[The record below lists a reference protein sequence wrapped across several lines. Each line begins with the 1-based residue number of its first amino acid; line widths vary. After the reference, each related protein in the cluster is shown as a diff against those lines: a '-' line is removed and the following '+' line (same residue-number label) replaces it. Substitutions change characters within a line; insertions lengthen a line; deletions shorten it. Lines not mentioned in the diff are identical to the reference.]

1 MPQVSIIGAGIA
13 GLAAA
18 LRLVQRGFDVSL
30 LEQNSF
36 LGGKL
41 GAHQRDKG
49 DDFHEHSYHMYL
61 NWYHNFWNIVDEA
74 GVRGAFF
81 PQPVTAYL
89 PPMNNG
95 KPARLIETTDVGA
108 VGTTLQNMFSGLRCP
123 PDMYIYSYSL
133 LDLIATP
140 AWRHERL
147 QDTSVLAFMN
157 SRAYMTDQ
165 AMSIQQDMLAKAFAS
180 PSFLT
185 ASSTFRRFLAYG
197 LQCPSPMMWLLR
209 GNTQE
214 ALIGPLEAYIDR
226 TARERG
232 CRFEVLRMHALT
244 RLEVDGS
251 GRIIRLHGREHSD
264 PSRLGASH
272 ELGGGREFVRDV
284 DGNVILAVPPQAVA
298 RLVDEAVYRHA
309 PELGNVRKLR
319 STPMISM
326 DLYFT
331 RTLPGLPAVIV
342 NLQDSEFDL
351 SFLDTSQAWGIGG
364 NTVLNVVASDAQAI
378 AHYDHAM
385 LKELL
390 TDVLSQYIPFEQ
402 ADIDHARTYLQT
414 NLREPLF
421 TNEVGSDQLR
431 PHTECG
437 IANLFMAG
445 DFTHNPID
453 VVTIE
458 AAVVSGLQAAEAV
471 RRRARVGQPIE
482 IALPSTASEIALLPF
497 KVAGAPY
504 AYAAKAMSV
513 SSRWLWGAFREM
525 FPTLRP

>member
-1 MPQVSIIGAGIA
+1 MPQVCIVGAGIA

-18 LRLVQRGFDVSL
+18 FHLLQRGFDVCL

-41 GAHQRDKG
+41 GAHRRHTG

-61 NWYHNFWNIVDEA
+61 NWYHNFWNIVDDI
-74 GVRGAFF
+74 GVADKFF
-81 PQPVTAYL
+81 PQPTNAYL
-89 PPMNNG
+89 RPMVNG
-95 KPARLIETTDVGA
+95 KQARPTETVNVGA
-108 VGTTLQNMFSGLRCP
+108 IGTTMQNLFSGLRCP

-133 LDLIATP
+133 LDLVSTP

-157 SRAYMTDQ
+157 SRGYMTDQ
-165 AMSIQQDMLAKAFAS
+165 ALSVQQDMLAKAFAS

-185 ASSTFRRFLAYG
+185 ASSSFRRFLAYG

-214 ALIGPLEAYIDR
+214 TLIGPLEAHLER
-226 TARERG
+226 LARESGR
-232 CRFEVLRMHALT
+232 RFEVRRMHAVT
-244 RLEVDGS
+244 KLELDHA
-251 GRIIRLHGREHSD
+251 GRIVQLRGHEVQD
-264 PSRLGASH
+264 PAWLGATH
-272 ELGGGREFVRDV
+272 EPQGGVEFVRDV
-284 DGNVILAVPPQAVA
+284 EGDVILAVPPQAVA
-298 RLVDEAVYRHA
+298 RLVDEPVYRHA
-309 PELGNVRKLR
+309 PELGNVRKLQ
-319 STPMISM
+319 SEPMISM
-326 DLYFT
+326 DLYFN
-331 RTLPGLPAVIV
+331 RTLPGLPAAIV

-385 LKELL
+385 LKALL
-390 TDVLSQYIPFEQ
+390 IKGVSRYIPF
-402 ADIDHARTYLQT
+402 AHSDIDHARTYLQT
-414 NLREPLF
+414 NRREALF
-421 TNEVGSDQLR
+421 TNEVGSDEWR
-431 PHTECG
+431 PHTACG
-437 IANLFMAG
+437 IGNLFIAG
-445 DFTHNPID
+445 DYAHNPID

-471 RRRARVGQPIE
+471 RRRAHVGGPID
-482 IALPSTASEIALLPF
+482 IMLPSTVPEIALLPLKF
-497 KVAGAPY
+497 AAAPY

-513 SSRWLWGAFREM
+513 SSRWLWGAFHEM
-525 FPTLRP
+525 FPRLGQ

>member
-18 LRLVQRGFDVSL
+18 FRLVQRGFDVSL

-41 GAHQRDKG
+41 GAHQRHKG

-61 NWYHNFWNIVDEA
+61 NWYHNFWNIVDEV
-74 GVRGAFF
+74 GVRGSFF
-81 PQPVTAYL
+81 PQSVNAYL
-89 PPMNNG
+89 RPMSKG
-95 KPARLIETTDVGA
+95 QPARLVETVDVGA
-108 VGTTLQNMFSGLRCP
+108 IGTTLQNMFSGLRCP

-133 LDLIATP
+133 LDLVAMP

-157 SRAYMTDQ
+157 SRGYMTDE
-165 AMSIQQDMLAKAFAS
+165 AMSVQQDMLAKAFAS

-185 ASSTFRRFLAYG
+185 ASSSFRRFLAYG
-197 LQCPSPMMWLLR
+197 LQCPSPMMWLLG
-209 GNTQE
+209 GNTEE
-214 ALIGPLEAYIDR
+214 ALIGPLEAHIER
-226 TARERG
+226 TAREHG
-232 CRFEVLRMHALT
+232 CRFEVLRMHALN
-244 RLEVDGS
+244 RLELDGS
-251 GRIIRLHGREHSD
+251 GQIIRLHGRAHGD
-264 PSRLGASH
+264 PSLLGASH
-272 ELGGGREFVRDV
+272 EPRGGAEFVRDV
-284 DGNVILAVPPQAVA
+284 DGDVILAAPPQAVA

-331 RTLPGLPAVIV
+331 RQLPGLPAVIV
-342 NLQDSEFDL
+342 NLQDSAFDL
-351 SFLDTSQAWGIGG
+351 SFLDTSQAWGVGG
-364 NTVLNVVASDAQAI
+364 TTVLNVIASDAQAI
-378 AHYDHAM
+378 AHYDQAM
-385 LKELL
+385 LKQLL
-390 TDVLSQYIPFEQ
+390 INVLARYLPFDD

-414 NLREPLF
+414 NLREALF
-421 TNEVGSDQLR
+421 TNEVGSDELR

-437 IANLFMAG
+437 IGNLFIAG
-445 DFTHNPID
+445 DYTHNPID

-471 RRRARVGQPIE
+471 RRRARVGQPID
-482 IALPSTASEIALLPF
+482 IVLPSTASEFMLLPF

-525 FPTLRP
+525 FPALLP

>member
-18 LRLVQRGFDVSL
+18 FRLVQRGFDVSL

-41 GAHQRDKG
+41 GAHQRHAR

-61 NWYHNFWNIVDEA
+61 NWYHNFWNIVDEV
-74 GVRGAFF
+74 GVRDLFF
-81 PQPVTAYL
+81 PQPVTGYL
-89 PPMNNG
+89 RPMTNG
-95 KPARLIETTDVGA
+95 KPAQLIETVDVGA
-108 VGTTLQNMFSGLRCP
+108 IGTTLQNIFSGLRCP

-133 LDLIATP
+133 LDLVSTP

-157 SRAYMTDQ
+157 SRGYMTDQ
-165 AMSIQQDMLAKAFAS
+165 AMSVQQDMLAKAFAS

-185 ASSTFRRFLAYG
+185 ASSSFRHFLAYG

-209 GNTQE
+209 GNTQK
-214 ALIGPLEAYIDR
+214 ALIGPLEAHIKQV
-226 TARERG
+226 ARASG
-232 CRFEVLRMHALT
+232 GSFDVLRMHAVN
-244 RLEVDGS
+244 RLELDGS
-251 GRIIRLHGREHSD
+251 GKIVKLRGHKIGDRSW
-264 PSRLGASH
+264 LGATH
-272 ELGGGREFVRDV
+272 EPRDGADFAHEV
-284 DGNVILAVPPQAVA
+284 QGDVILAAPPQAVA
-298 RLVDEAVYRHA
+298 RLVDERVYRHA
-309 PELGNVRKLR
+309 PELGNLRKLH

-326 DLYFT
+326 DLYFR
-331 RTLPGLPAVIV
+331 RTLPGLPAAIV

-351 SFLDTSQAWGIGG
+351 SFLDTSQAWGLGG
-364 NTVLNVVASDAQAI
+364 NTILNVVASEAQAI
-378 AHYDHAM
+378 AHYDHAV

-390 TDVLSQYIPFEQ
+390 INGVGRYLPFAH

-421 TNEVGSDQLR
+421 TNEVGSDELR
-431 PHTECG
+431 PHTACG
-437 IANLFMAG
+437 IGNLFLAG
-445 DFTHNPID
+445 DYTHNPID

-471 RRRARVGQPIE
+471 RRRARVGQPID
-482 IALPSTASEIALLPF
+482 IQLPSTASEIALLPF

-525 FPTLRP
+525 FPTLGS

>member
-1 MPQVSIIGAGIA
+1 MPQVNIVGAGIA

-18 LRLVQRGFDVSL
+18 FRLVQRGFDVCL

-41 GAHQRDKG
+41 GAHQRHPG

-61 NWYHNFWNIVDEA
+61 NWYHNFWNIVDDI
-74 GVRGAFF
+74 GVGSRFY
-81 PQPVTAYL
+81 PQPTTAYL
-89 PPMNNG
+89 RPMVNG
-95 KPARLIETTDVGA
+95 KQARPIETVNVGA
-108 VGTTLQNMFSGLRCP
+108 VGTTMQNLFSGLRCP

-133 LDLIATP
+133 LDLVSTP

-157 SRAYMTDQ
+157 SRGYMTDQ
-165 AMSIQQDMLAKAFAS
+165 AMSVQQDMLAKAFAS

-185 ASSTFRRFLAYG
+185 ASSSFRRFLAYG

-214 ALIGPLEAYIDR
+214 ALIGPLEAHLQR
-226 TARERG
+226 MARESG
-232 CRFEVLRMHALT
+232 HRFEVLRMHAVT
-244 RLEVDGS
+244 KLELDHA
-251 GRIIRLHGREHSD
+251 GRIVRLHGHELQD
-264 PSRLGASH
+264 PAWLGAAH
-272 ELGGGREFVRDV
+272 ELRDGKEFVRDV
-284 DGNVILAVPPQAVA
+284 QGDVILAVPPQAVA
-298 RLVDEAVYRHA
+298 RLVDEALYQHA

-319 STPMISM
+319 SEPMISM
-326 DLYFT
+326 DLYFK
-331 RTLPGLPAVIV
+331 RQLPGLPAAIV

-378 AHYDHAM
+378 VHYNHAI
-385 LKELL
+385 LQELL
-390 TDVLSQYIPFEQ
+390 TKGVSRYIPFEHS
-402 ADIDHARTYLQT
+402 DIDHPRTHVQT
-414 NLREPLF
+414 NLREALF
-421 TNEVGSDQLR
+421 TNEVGSDEWR

-437 IANLFMAG
+437 IGNLFMAG
-445 DFTHNPID
+445 DYTHNPID

-471 RRRARVGQPIE
+471 RRRAHVGGPID
-482 IALPSTASEIALLPF
+482 IVLPSSMPEIALLPF
-497 KVAGAPY
+497 KFAGAPY

-513 SSRWLWGAFREM
+513 SSRWLWGAFHEM
-525 FPTLRP
+525 FPKLW